1 VLPAHIGA
9 ERVAEIIL
17 YPAAAR
23 AMQHGDRT
31 RAMEKELH
39 SLEVELELV
48 VAEKGTQVG
57 PAFFCSRYRP
67 SVRRHDRAAGWFDA
81 HRAAD
86 GVVIL
91 GRANRAEALLGFQAG
106 HG

>member
-1 VLPAHIGA
+1 MLPAHIGA

-57 PAFFCSRYRP
+57 PAFFVVAIDRQSVGMIARP
-67 SVRRHDRAAGWFDA
+67 
-81 HRAAD
+81 D
-86 GVVIL
+86 GSTRIEPPT
-91 GRANRAEALLGFQAG
+91 AW
-106 HG
+106 